1 MKRTEQAAFIVLLVA
16 VITACA
22 GAVGT
27 GDSPVGTV
35 WNLTSLNGET
45 LVPTTSITAEFSED
59 GKVGGSA
66 GCNNYSATYEVD
78 GNKINLN
85 MSLTAMTLMACPEP
99 IMKQESAYLAALE
112 AAVTFEVSDYE
123 LLLFDANGD
132 PVAVF
137 EAVSQDLAGTSWE
150 VISYNNGKE
159 AVVSVI
165 IDTQITAN
173 FGEDGELTGSASCND
188 YFGPYETDGENIS
201 MGPFGTSRMA
211 CQGPEGIMDQ
221 ENQYLAALETADTY
235 KIDGIRMNMRT
246 ADGATAANF
255 QRIRP

>member
-1 MKRTEQAAFIVLLVA
+1 MKRKEQIAFILLLAA
-16 VITACA
+16 VVTACA

-27 GDSPVGTV
+27 GVSPVGTV
-35 WNLTSLNGET
+35 WNLTLLNGES

-66 GCNNYSATYEVD
+66 GCNNYSAAYEVD

-85 MSLTAMTLMACPEP
+85 MSATAMTLMACPEP

-112 AAVTFEVSDYE
+112 GAATFEVSDEE
-123 LLLFDANGD
+123 LVLFDASGN

-150 VISYNNGKE
+150 VIGYNNGKGG
-159 AVVSVI
+159 VVSVI

-173 FGEDGELTGSASCND
+173 FGEDGELTGSAGCNE
-188 YFGPYETDGENIS
+188 YFGPYESDGENIS
-201 MGPFGTSRMA
+201 MGPFGTGRMA
-211 CQGPEGIMDQ
+211 CPEPEGVMDQ
-221 ENQYLAALETADTY
+221 ENQYLAALETADTF
-235 KIDGIRMNMRT
+235 KIEGLRMNMRT
-246 ADGATAANF
+246 AEGSTVANF